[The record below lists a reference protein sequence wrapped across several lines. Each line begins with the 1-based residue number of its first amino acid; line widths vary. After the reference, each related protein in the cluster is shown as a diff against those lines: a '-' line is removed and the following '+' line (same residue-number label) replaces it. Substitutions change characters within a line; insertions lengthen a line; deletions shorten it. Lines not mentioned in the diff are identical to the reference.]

1 MLLLADRNFYSY
13 QLWNAAAATG
23 AHLLWRVKAGTH
35 LPVVAELPDGS
46 WLTRIPDPRAAQ
58 ARRHKNGQRRRRGST
73 PGPDT
78 GPLPGITV
86 RVIEYVLTV
95 TAGDGRT
102 RTERY
107 RHITTLTDWR
117 ACPAAELAAGYAW
130 RWAID
135 PGKQGAWHGDIGLI
149 PADKLPQPAAV
160 WHTAVSLVTTSSP
173 AYGTLP
179 GAILVSLQRMAIGF
193 AVGGTPAVLLAL
205 VAGLSRLGENAVDPL
220 LQIVRMLP
228 LFGLIPVFIVWF
240 GIGEL
245 PKIILI
251 ALGAAIPLYLNTF
264 AGIRGVDAKL
274 AEVGRVQRLTRAETI
289 RHIVLPGA
297 LPQALTG
304 LRQSLGVAWLA
315 LVVAEQVN
323 ANAGLGFMISQ
334 ATQFLRNDVI
344 LVALAVYAVL
354 GLITDALVRLLERR
368 ALAWRRG
375 ILG

>member
-1 MLLLADRNFYSY
+1 MPEAANAGLATLSEGRDE
-13 QLWNAAAATG
+13 AAVLAS
-23 AHLLWRVKAGTH
+23 
-35 LPVVAELPDGS
+35 VAVD
-46 WLTRIPDPRAAQ
+46 
-58 ARRHKNGQRRRRGST
+58 
-73 PGPDT
+73 GPDT
-78 GPLPGITV
+78 GPTPTPAP
-86 RVIEYVLTV
+86 TPAPTP
-95 TAGDGRT
+95 TARRWQRNRGW
-102 RTERY
+102 Y
-107 RHITTLTDWR
+107 RLISPVAVVALWQLLSS
-117 ACPAAELAAGYAW
+117 A
-130 RWAID
+130 
-135 PGKQGAWHGDIGLI
+135 GLI
-149 PADKLPQPAAV
+149 PADKLPPPTTV
-160 WHTAVSLVTTSSP
+160 WHTAVSLVTTNSP
-173 AYGTLP
+173 AYGTLQN
-179 GAILVSLQRMAIGF
+179 AMLVSLERMAIGF
-193 AVGGTPAVLLAL
+193 AVGGSIAVLLAL

-323 ANAGLGFMISQ
+323 ANAGLGFLISQ

>member
-1 MLLLADRNFYSY
+1 MAVIAGWQLLSSA
-13 QLWNAAAATG
+13 
-23 AHLLWRVKAGTH
+23 
-35 LPVVAELPDGS
+35 
-46 WLTRIPDPRAAQ
+46 
-58 ARRHKNGQRRRRGST
+58 
-73 PGPDT
+73 
-78 GPLPGITV
+78 
-86 RVIEYVLTV
+86 
-95 TAGDGRT
+95 
-102 RTERY
+102 
-107 RHITTLTDWR
+107 
-117 ACPAAELAAGYAW
+117 
-130 RWAID
+130 
-135 PGKQGAWHGDIGLI
+135 GLI
-149 PADKLPQPAAV
+149 PADKLPPPTTI
-160 WHTAVSLVTTSSP
+160 WHTAVSLVTTNSP
-173 AYGTLP
+173 AYGTLQN
-179 GAILVSLQRMAIGF
+179 AMLVSLERMAIGF
-193 AVGGTPAVLLAL
+193 AVGGTIAVLLAL
-205 VAGLSRLGENAVDPL
+205 IAGLSRFGENAVDPL

-264 AGIRGVDAKL
+264 AGIRSVDAKL
-274 AEVGRVQRLTRAETI
+274 AEVGQVLRLTRGETI
-289 RHIVLPGA
+289 RHVILPGA

-375 ILG
+375 ILE

>member
-1 MLLLADRNFYSY
+1 VLAS
-13 QLWNAAAATG
+13 AAVDGPYG
-23 AHLLWRVKAGTH
+23 APAPAPAPAPTPAG
-35 LPVVAELPDGS
+35 
-46 WLTRIPDPRAAQ
+46 RRQ
-58 ARRHKNGQRRRRGST
+58 RRHRGW
-73 PGPDT
+73 
-78 GPLPGITV
+78 
-86 RVIEYVLTV
+86 
-95 TAGDGRT
+95 
-102 RTERY
+102 Y
-107 RHITTLTDWR
+107 RLVS
-117 ACPAAELAAGYAW
+117 PAAVVVLWQLLCSA
-130 RWAID
+130 
-135 PGKQGAWHGDIGLI
+135 GLI
-149 PADKLPQPAAV
+149 PADKLPPPTTV
-160 WHTAVSLVTTSSP
+160 WRTAVSLVTTDSP
-173 AYGTLP
+173 AYGTLQN
-179 GAILVSLQRMAIGF
+179 AMLVSLERMAVGF
-193 AVGGTPAVLLAL
+193 AVGASVAVLLAL
-205 VAGLSRLGENAVDPL
+205 VAGLSLLGENAVDPL

-264 AGIRGVDAKL
+264 AGIRGVDGKL
-274 AEVGRVQRLTRAETI
+274 AEVGRVLGLSRAEMI
-289 RHIVLPGA
+289 RHVVLPGA

-323 ANAGLGFMISQ
+323 ANAGLGFIISQ

-344 LVALAVYAVL
+344 LVALAVYAIL

>member
-1 MLLLADRNFYSY
+1 MPETADAGLITISEGRAETAVLASPAVDGPF
-13 QLWNAAAATG
+13 
-23 AHLLWRVKAGTH
+23 AG
-35 LPVVAELPDGS
+35 PAPA
-46 WLTRIPDPRAAQ
+46 PAQ
-58 ARRHKNGQRRRRGST
+58 AGRRQRRQWGWYRLIS
-73 PGPDT
+73 P
-78 GPLPGITV
+78 V
-86 RVIEYVLTV
+86 AVIALWQVLSS
-95 TAGDGRT
+95 A
-102 RTERY
+102 
-107 RHITTLTDWR
+107 
-117 ACPAAELAAGYAW
+117 
-130 RWAID
+130 
-135 PGKQGAWHGDIGLI
+135 GLI
-149 PADKLPQPAAV
+149 PADKLPPPTTV

-173 AYGTLP
+173 AYGTLQ
-179 GAILVSLQRMAIGF
+179 GAMLVSLQRMAIGF
-193 AVGGTPAVLLAL
+193 AVGGTIAVLLAL

-264 AGIRGVDAKL
+264 AGIRSVDAKL

>member
-1 MLLLADRNFYSY
+1 MPDTANAGLVTLSEGRDEAAVLASVAVDGPYTGPAPAPAPAARRWRRNRGWYRLISPV
-13 QLWNAAAATG
+13 A
-23 AHLLWRVKAGTH
+23 
-35 LPVVAELPDGS
+35 VVALWQLLS
-46 WLTRIPDPRAAQ
+46 
-58 ARRHKNGQRRRRGST
+58 S
-73 PGPDT
+73 
-78 GPLPGITV
+78 
-86 RVIEYVLTV
+86 
-95 TAGDGRT
+95 
-102 RTERY
+102 
-107 RHITTLTDWR
+107 
-117 ACPAAELAAGYAW
+117 AE
-130 RWAID
+130 
-135 PGKQGAWHGDIGLI
+135 LI
-149 PADKLPQPAAV
+149 PADKLPPPTAV

-173 AYGTLP
+173 AYGTLQ
-179 GAILVSLQRMAIGF
+179 GAMLVSLQRMAIGF
-193 AVGGTPAVLLAL
+193 AVGGTLAVLLAL